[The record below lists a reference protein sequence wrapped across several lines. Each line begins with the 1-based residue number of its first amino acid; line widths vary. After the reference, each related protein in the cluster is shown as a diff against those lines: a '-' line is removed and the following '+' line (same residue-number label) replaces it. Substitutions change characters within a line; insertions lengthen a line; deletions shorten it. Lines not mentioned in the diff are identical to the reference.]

1 MDEKHKG
8 ILMFAAAVLSIGLL
22 FGTPSAKAADGD
34 LNVAGIVLKD
44 TNANGKIDEVQI
56 TVDYAAGTANAISHA
71 ANLAATISKFTVT
84 DTTTGNPVAVS
95 SIDFVSGNGTVA
107 VFKLVLSEADAD
119 LSVNTSATAL
129 NVVYD
134 ATGSDLKI
142 TNGITPVNVAAIASS
157 VVEKDGAAPVAM
169 SAAYKDI
176 NLDGTVDRVDV
187 TYSETIAGS
196 VFTASEWSL
205 PTNPHSL
212 VISSGTFSGTDVLII
227 VTGAPV
233 GNTALSD
240 TAIKYTAGT
249 GITDG
254 VNPAAT
260 SAVLP
265 VGDKARPI
273 ILAAVDQSVTPL
285 NLDGGTNIPANANI
299 IISFSEPMDTTSLDA
314 ASEWTISPDPVF
326 WALPVW
332 SNSNKTVTLS
342 HTSTF
347 TAGSVETVT
356 LSAPLAVS
364 GVLAADKALQN
375 APIAAAVNNPFTFT
389 VAGTIVPT
397 PTPTPTPI
405 PTPAVSLVSPYW
417 STISASPVVLI
428 ADGTQTSSIAV
439 IVKNSLSGP
448 LADKDVIVSSSRG
461 ASDTITAII
470 GKSNAN
476 GIATFEI
483 KSSTA
488 GKAIITAKV
497 GDITIAKTVT
507 VNFLPVGS
515 QIGNPTTP
523 NENSGVI
530 LYRIPGSP
538 RVYVIKNHKKH
549 WIKNEQEFEHDG
561 YSWKNIQDISA
572 AILAKYPDAE
582 QAIAELIRA
591 IGDSKVYRVKD
602 GKKEWI
608 KSAEEFNAA
617 GYDWNNIQNVTP
629 DTLATYTDAQLA
641 DALVKIVNAM
651 NLRVRSADS
660 SQSAVLDTVKNSEV
674 YQIVEKK
681 NGWYKIKTKH
691 GKEGWISGKYA
702 KEKDKDENDND

>member
-1 MDEKHKG
+1 
-8 ILMFAAAVLSIGLL
+8 MFAAAILSIGLL
-22 FGTPSAKAADGD
+22 FGAPSAKAADGD

-44 TNANGKIDEVQI
+44 TNANGKVDEVRI
-56 TVDYAAGTANAISHA
+56 TVDYVAGTANAISHA
-71 ANLAATISKFTVT
+71 VNLATTIGKFTVT
-84 DTTTGNPVAVS
+84 DTTTGNPATIN
-95 SIDFVSGNGTVA
+95 SIDFVSGAAPVA
-107 VFKLVLSEADAD
+107 VFKLVLSEADTD

-134 ATGSDLKI
+134 ASGSDLKI
-142 TNGITPVNVAAIASS
+142 TNGTTPVNVAAIASS

-196 VFTASEWSL
+196 VFTAGEWSL
-205 PTNPHSL
+205 PANPHTL
-212 VISSGTFSGTDVLII
+212 VISSGTFSAKDVLLI
-227 VTGAPV
+227 VTGTPV

-240 TAIKYTAGT
+240 TAVKYTAGT

-254 VNPAAT
+254 INLAAT
-260 SAVLP
+260 STALSL
-265 VGDKARPI
+265 GDKARPV
-273 ILAAVDQSVTPL
+273 ILTAVDQSA
-285 NLDGGTNIPANANI
+285 NSLDSGINIPANANLTVN
-299 IISFSEPMDTTSLDA
+299 FSEPMDTASLDA
-314 ASEWTISPDPVF
+314 ASEWTISPDPAF
-326 WALPVW
+326 WSLPVW

-347 TAGSVETVT
+347 AAGNVETVT
-356 LSAPLAVS
+356 FSAPLAVS
-364 GVLAADKALQN
+364 GVSAADKTLQN
-375 APIAAAVNNPFTFT
+375 TPIAAAVNNPFTFT
-389 VAGTIVPT
+389 IAGGVTPAPT
-397 PTPTPTPI
+397 PTPSPSPTPI
-405 PTPAVSLVSPYW
+405 PTPAAALVSPYW
-417 STISASPVVLI
+417 STVSASPVVLI
-428 ADGTQTSSIAV
+428 ADGAQTSSIAV

-448 LADKDVIVSSSRG
+448 LADKDVILSSSRG

-470 GKSNAN
+470 GKSNSN

-530 LYRIPGSP
+530 LYRIPGD
-538 RVYVIKNHKKH
+538 RKVYVIKNHKKH
-549 WIKNEQEFEHDG
+549 WIKNEKEFKDNG
-561 YSWKNIQDISA
+561 YNWSNIQELSA

-582 QAIAELIRA
+582 QAITELLRA
-591 IGDSKVYRVKD
+591 IGDSKVYRIKD
-602 GKKEWI
+602 GKKHWI
-608 KSAEEFNAA
+608 KTAEEFNAT
-617 GYDWNNIQNVTP
+617 GYDWGSIKDVAP
-629 DTLATYTDAQLA
+629 ETLATYTDAQLA

-651 NLRVRSADS
+651 ALRVRSADS
-660 SQSAVLDTVKNSEV
+660 TQSAVLDTVKNSEI
-674 YQIVEKK
+674 YQVIEKK
-681 NGWYKIKTKH
+681 NGWYKIKTKG
-691 GKEGWISGKYA
+691 GKHGWISGKYA
-702 KEKDKDENDND
+702 KEDGEDDEDED